1 MQTKQV
7 FLIVDK
13 TGKKRETDLQCEA
26 DRALKS
32 GFEVYEQV
40 EVWYNTGPT
49 AVYTKTTTPW

>member
-7 FLIVDK
+7 FVIVDK
-13 TGKKRETDLQCEA
+13 TGEKRETDLQCEA

>member
-1 MQTKQV
+1 MKTKRV
-7 FLIVDK
+7 FVIVDE
-13 TGKKRETDLQCEA
+13 TGKKRETDSQVEA
-26 DRALKS
+26 ERASKN

>member
-7 FLIVDK
+7 FVIVDE
-13 TGKKRETDLQCEA
+13 TGAKRETELQCEA
-26 DRALKS
+26 ERASKN